1 MSRALQTLG
10 FETLELCVMFMAFS
24 MSAYSSM
31 YMCETPTPPVIAGIL
46 ACSPTILTKDSP
58 PLGIIRSIYLF
69 NDKNS
74 EVILRSVDFIRFIIF
89 SSYPDSVIDC
99 LIICSNTILV
109 LIDSFPPFKITA
121 FPDLIPKHPISV
133 VISGLLSYI
142 TPSTPKGTV
151 IFLRFISSFKVFSS
165 II

>member
-1 MSRALQTLG
+1 
-10 FETLELCVMFMAFS
+10 
-24 MSAYSSM
+24 M

-46 ACSPTILTKDSP
+46 ACSPTIFTKDSP

-109 LIDSFPPFKITA
+109 LIDSFPPFKITE
-121 FPDLIPKHPISV
+121 FPDLIQSAATSEATFGRDSKIPNVASQRRIHAS
-133 VISGLLSYI
+133 
-142 TPSTPKGTV
+142 
-151 IFLRFISSFKVFSS
+151 
-165 II
+165 